1 MIDKTV
7 ANCGEAVAQVFDG
20 ATIMFGGFGNP
31 GVPANLIEALRRQ
44 GMTNLVAIHN
54 GAGMGDFALGGLFLD
69 GRIRKLTA
77 SFPIN
82 PGSWAFRDRY
92 LKGEVELELVPQ
104 GTLVERIRSAGAGL
118 GGFYTP
124 TAAGTELAAGKE
136 IRVIN
141 GREHVFEMPL
151 NADFAL
157 IKAYRGDRLGNL
169 SYRKAMRNFNPIM
182 ATAAKVVIVEVEQI
196 VPVSTLSLEEIHTPP
211 GFLSITWY
219 RLTGTPDSSI
229 RRKRGK
235 RHDTD
240 PRRHCISCGLRS
252 ARRKLR
258 QPRNRHSVPGARLS
272 FPGQGDFHPQ

>member
-1 MIDKTV
+1 VIDKTV
-7 ANCGEAVAQVFDG
+7 ASCDEAVASVFDG

-44 GMTNLVAIHN
+44 GAKNLVAIHN
-54 GAGMGDFALGGLFLD
+54 GAGIGDFALGGLFVD

-92 LKGEVELELVPQ
+92 LKAEVELELVPQ
-104 GTLVERIRSAGAGL
+104 GTLVERIRAGGAGL

-136 IRVIN
+136 IRVID
-141 GREHVFEMPL
+141 GREHVYETPL
-151 NADFAL
+151 RADFAL

-182 ATAAKVVIVEVEQI
+182 ATAAKVVIVEVEEI
-196 VPVSTLSLEEIHTPP
+196 VPVGALPLEEIHTP
-211 GFLSITWY
+211 GIFVD
-219 RLTGTPDSSI
+219 RLV
-229 RRKRGK
+229 RVER
-235 RHDTD
+235 D
-240 PRRHCISCGLRS
+240 PRLFDPSKEGR
-252 ARRKLR
+252 A
-258 QPRNRHSVPGARLS
+258 P
-272 FPGQGDFHPQ
+272 

>member
-7 ANCGEAVAQVFDG
+7 ATCDEAVASVFDG
-20 ATIMFGGFGNP
+20 ATVMFGGFGNP
-31 GVPANLIEALRRQ
+31 GVPANLIEALRRK
-44 GMTNLVAIHN
+44 GTTDLVAIHN
-54 GAGMGDFALGGLFLD
+54 GAGIGDFALGGLFLD
-69 GRIRKLTA
+69 GRVRKLTA

-104 GTLVERIRSAGAGL
+104 GTLVERIRAAGAGL

-136 IRVIN
+136 TRVIN

-151 NADFAL
+151 HADFAL

-182 ATAAKVVIVEVEQI
+182 GTAAKVVIAEVEQI
-196 VPVSTLSLEEIHTPP
+196 VAVGALPLEEIHTP
-211 GFLSITWY
+211 GIFVDHIVQVE
-219 RLTGTPDSSI
+219 R
-229 RRKRGK
+229 
-235 RHDTD
+235 D
-240 PRRHCISCGLRS
+240 PRLFDPKKEGK
-252 ARRKLR
+252 A
-258 QPRNRHSVPGARLS
+258 P
-272 FPGQGDFHPQ
+272 